1 MRRITLIAVISMA
14 AFAQTPGGQPKS
26 FASPDEAA
34 RALIDAASKDDSQ
47 ALLVVLGPSAKN
59 ILSSGNASQDKE
71 ERQEF
76 CKLATQKNRIEHSSM
91 SAKTAILLVGNEDWP
106 FPIPL
111 MRTGEQWHF
120 DPEAGAM
127 EMRARKVGADELDA
141 IEICKGYVGAQ
152 QAYAAQQMAGKGV
165 VGYAQKITSSLRVPE
180 GFATADF
187 SSAGTHRKPY
197 HGYYFRVLK
206 EQAACAWRGSSIC
219 CGRGNDWRFWADCL
233 ARGVRDR
240 RHPCVH
246 GESGWLGLRE
256 GSGAAHGDSGRHDRQ
271 LRSGRFM
278 DARGLSRFAFS
289 AISDLLDQQG
299 AFEHAHAAGEA

>member
-1 MRRITLIAVISMA
+1 MRRITLIAMISMA

-47 ALLVVLGPSAKN
+47 ALMVVLGPSAKN

-206 EQAACAWRGSSIC
+206 EQGPRAPGGAHRYVAGGAMIGGFGLIAWPAEYGTGGIHVFMVNQDGLVYEKDLGPRTGT
-219 CGRGNDWRFWADCL
+219 L
-233 ARGVRDR
+233 AGTIVSYD
-240 RHPCVH
+240 PD
-246 GESGWLGLRE
+246 
-256 GSGAAHGDSGRHDRQ
+256 DSWMLVD
-271 LRSGRFM
+271 
-278 DARGLSRFAFS
+278 
-289 AISDLLDQQG
+289 
-299 AFEHAHAAGEA
+299 